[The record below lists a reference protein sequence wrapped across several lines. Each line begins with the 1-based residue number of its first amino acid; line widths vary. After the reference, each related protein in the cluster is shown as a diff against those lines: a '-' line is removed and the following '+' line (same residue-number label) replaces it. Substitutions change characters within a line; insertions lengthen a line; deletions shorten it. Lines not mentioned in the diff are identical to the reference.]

1 MDSNDLLLVHQN
13 TNLTDTGYLHCNY
26 SNLSLIHKS
35 FTYNQELGNVPP
47 PPAKKGC
54 SAPKVDITILTQ
66 PLAAN
71 LVMLVLQAISM
82 SLGILFS
89 DPPQI
94 TRNK

>member
-1 MDSNDLLLVHQN
+1 M
-13 TNLTDTGYLHCNY
+13 
-26 SNLSLIHKS
+26 
-35 FTYNQELGNVPP
+35 PP
-47 PPAKKGC
+47 PPPKKGC